1 MLGADVVEAVGV
13 ERIRANDLNR
23 VIVLA
28 HDQQA
33 MGTRVAD
40 GHSNRELWIDRVD
53 VQLRHEAQAALRGER
68 LTELLK
74 QPQYTPL
81 PVEEQVVCIFAGVKG
96 YLDKVPINQV
106 AQWEASF
113 LEFMHTQ
120 KSDVYK
126 ALSDKQELT
135 EEIEKQLIEAIK
147 AFQSTRG

>member
-1 MLGADVVEAVGV
+1 MV
-13 ERIRANDLNR
+13 
-23 VIVLA
+23 
-28 HDQQA
+28 
-33 MGTRVAD
+33 
-40 GHSNRELWIDRVD
+40 
-53 VQLRHEAQAALRGER
+53 
-68 LTELLK
+68 ELLK
-74 QPQYTPL
+74 QGQYKPL
-81 PVEEQVVCIFAGVKG
+81 NVIDQVMVIYAGTKG